1 MKSNKAL
8 WIASFIITVP
18 AIMLSGSC
26 ASSDSNTP
34 AASTPVVTTANLPAS
49 TPAVVT
55 TTPANSISPSTV
67 EIISPLYAD
76 ESNNGKELRMAPG
89 NTLQVALDSNPT
101 TGFKWEL
108 VQISDLAVLE
118 KVSDT
123 FEKPMIKQ
131 KEGSPPIVG
140 AGGKEFW
147 TFKALKPGTAVIS
160 MEYSRPWEGGEKGV
174 NKFSLTVIVQ

>member
-1 MKSNKAL
+1 MKNNKAL
-8 WIASFIITVP
+8 WIASFILTVP
-18 AIMLSGSC
+18 AVMLSGAC

-34 AASTPVVTTANLPAS
+34 APLTPVVTTANLPAS
-49 TPAVVT
+49 MPAVVT
-55 TTPANSISPSTV
+55 TSPANSISPSAV
-67 EIISPLYAD
+67 EVTMPLYAD
-76 ESNNGKELRMAPG
+76 ESNSGKELQMAPG

-108 VQISDLAVLE
+108 VQISDRAVLE
-118 KVSDT
+118 KVSDI
-123 FEKPMIKQ
+123 FEKPMVKQ
-131 KEGSPPIVG
+131 REGSPPIVG

-160 MEYSRPWEGGEKGV
+160 MEYSRPWEGGEKGI